1 MLAPKENHWIKLR
14 GAWRRPQ
21 PLFAEQPD
29 MHIDA
34 HHRQYSYTEG
44 QRLVARVKQQRFLSK
59 IVHGSTPSIVR
70 ATGCEGTL

>member
-44 QRLVARVKQQRFLSK
+44 QRLVARVKQHIDLAAR
-59 IVHGSTPSIVR
+59 TP
-70 ATGCEGTL
+70 T